1 MVFGS
6 PASLYATHWNFL
18 YLPNKLN
25 NDMLNI
31 MRVMVGFK
39 KKKDAKTSPYILEFT
54 VVTKYDQIC
63 FPYAAYNSNTVLCV
77 YYSIMIVLYLK

>member
-1 MVFGS
+1 
-6 PASLYATHWNFL
+6 
-18 YLPNKLN
+18 
-25 NDMLNI
+25 
-31 MRVMVGFK
+31 MVGF

-54 VVTKYDQIC
+54 VITKYDQIC